1 MQFRLVFPAGSSAA
15 SCLVVLLQLLATGFS
30 QTVLAGVEEGRAK
43 SQTCVACHGPGG
55 NSVIPAIPSLSGQP
69 KQFIVSSMFQFR
81 EGKRKNDQMSPM
93 AVNLSNAD
101 MNDLAAYFS
110 AQPIVLEPG
119 KTGAPSAAE
128 GQRLSVQNNCTA
140 CHAANLMGQQH
151 IPRLAGQRKEYL
163 HDQLRSFKA
172 STRGELDGVMTSAAQ
187 ALSEPDIEVLADY
200 LSGLATPP

>member
-1 MQFRLVFPAGSSAA
+1 MMKSRHVFTAGLSAA
-15 SCLVVLLQLLATGFS
+15 GLVVALQVFVLGFAPP
-30 QTVLAGVEEGRAK
+30 VFAGVEEGRVK

-55 NSVIPAIPSLSGQP
+55 NSAIPAIPSLSGQP
-69 KQFIVSSMFQFR
+69 KQFIVSALFQFR

-93 AVNLSNAD
+93 AASLSNVD

-110 AQPIVLEPG
+110 AQPVVQEPG
-119 KTGAPSAAE
+119 KTAASNAAE
-128 GQRLSVQNNCTA
+128 GKRLSVQNNCVA

-163 HDQLRSFKA
+163 REQLRSFKA

-187 ALSEPDIEVLADY
+187 PLSEPDIEVLADY
-200 LSGLATPP
+200 LSGLPTSP